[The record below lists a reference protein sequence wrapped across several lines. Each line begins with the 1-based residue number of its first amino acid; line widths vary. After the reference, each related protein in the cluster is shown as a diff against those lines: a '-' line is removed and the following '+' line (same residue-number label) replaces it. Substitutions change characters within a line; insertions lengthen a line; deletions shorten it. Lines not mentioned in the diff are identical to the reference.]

1 MARTTDQA
9 HTRLDLLEPRVTKIE
24 TTVHIQFK
32 EVFARIKRLE
42 AILIGANCCYH
53 CIVDKH
59 HTDNAIK
66 GCNPMT
72 PKNLQIDSKFNQ
84 FDVDGDGV
92 VSDEELSRSERMIQI
107 DNNDKMQDQQ
117 RLMAWAAMLSSILT
131 VAALLTPLVAVE
143 RMNSAAAFL
152 NTFLVAQTG
161 IVVGFMGATAWSKSK
176 ENK

>member
-1 MARTTDQA
+1 
-9 HTRLDLLEPRVTKIE
+9 
-24 TTVHIQFK
+24 
-32 EVFARIKRLE
+32 
-42 AILIGANCCYH
+42 
-53 CIVDKH
+53 
-59 HTDNAIK
+59 
-66 GCNPMT
+66 MT

-117 RLMAWAAMLSSILT
+117 RLMAWVAMWSTIVA
-131 VAALLTPLVAVE
+131 VAALLSPFIAFD

-176 ENK
+176 ENE